1 MRDPKRI
8 IKVCQLLENAWS
20 RYPDQRLGQFLL
32 NYVFGSLG
40 RDAHIYQKEDN
51 EVETLLKVFIEKLDA
66 FKELPEAEK
75 REQRELYLK
84 IISKQNQKYIN
95 KIKDVYK
102 QNQIK

>member
-1 MRDPKRI
+1 M
-8 IKVCQLLENAWS
+8 
-20 RYPDQRLGQFLL
+20 
-32 NYVFGSLG
+32 
-40 RDAHIYQKEDN
+40 
-51 EVETLLKVFIEKLDA
+51 FIEKLDA